1 MEIEI
6 YHEGFTYCV
15 EAKDNQ
21 IVMYKNDID
30 EWMGDIEHIK
40 VFTIEGDTPNPVG
53 LYRKLTRA
61 FIDVI
66 KADRAKWYYFNVT
79 DEKRADLYERVGK
92 TVKGYNFQRAEK
104 CFYLRRQ

>member
-30 EWMGDIEHIK
+30 EWM
-40 VFTIEGDTPNPVG
+40 V
-53 LYRKLTRA
+53 LS
-61 FIDVI
+61 
-66 KADRAKWYYFNVT
+66 
-79 DEKRADLYERVGK
+79 DLRDPTSE
-92 TVKGYNFQRAEK
+92 
-104 CFYLRRQ
+104 

>member
-1 MEIEI
+1 MKKQVF
-6 YHEGFTYCV
+6 HEGYNYV
-15 EAKDNQ
+15 LEYDNNSL
-21 IVMYKNDID
+21 IMYKEDTD

-104 CFYLRRQ
+104 CFYLHRQ